1 VPSDPAVSAENSPRA
16 AIVQALEVRHYGRLA
31 LATGAVVTL
40 AVTLLFVGGLAGG
53 RTDEPL
59 WLYVALAFVVFTT
72 TALLAAVVLVGRRV
86 LRLAVHPAAI
96 VRRAATGGLLAGG
109 LWLLGALGLALG
121 PGPPWA
127 PVVDVAVPWAALLT
141 PLGLWA
147 VYTRSKRSARAPPA
161 VAAAT
166 LLASLAALLLADL
179 AAFELVALLPDVGRA
194 VDPGIARLFAV
205 GVVGLVG
212 GQTGIAL
219 LAVAGADV
227 AGTHRVP
234 AFLALPALVGLVVY
248 LVLAPVRIGLVA
260 LAAGLGLAWAGAC
273 WDLRGVTDAEVP
285 TGPDPWADE
294 PR

>member
-1 VPSDPAVSAENSPRA
+1 VASDPAVAAEDSPRA
-16 AIVQALEVRHYGRLA
+16 ALVEALEVRRYGRLA
-31 LATGAVVTL
+31 LATGAVVAV

-59 WLYVALAFVVFTT
+59 WLYAALAFVVFTT

-109 LWLLGALGLALG
+109 LWLLGAFALALG

-127 PVVDVAVPWAALLT
+127 PVVDVAVPWGALLT

-147 VYTRSKRSARAPPA
+147 VYTRYKRSARAPPA

-166 LLASLAALLLADL
+166 LLACLAALLLADL

-194 VDPGIARLFAV
+194 VDPAIARLFGL
-205 GVVGLVG
+205 GVVGLVA

-219 LAVAGADV
+219 LAVAGADA
-227 AGTHRVP
+227 AGGHRVP
-234 AFLALPALVGLVVY
+234 AVLALPAVAGLSIY
-248 LVLAPVRIGLVA
+248 LVLAPARLGIVA
-260 LAAGLGLAWAGAC
+260 LAAGLGLAWTGAC
-273 WDLRGVTDAEVP
+273 RHLRGMADADVP
-285 TGPDPWADE
+285 TDPGPWADE